1 MPSSRTNHQGTKDL
15 NIYIK
20 DPISI
25 YTKEPIPKV
34 KSKLLS
40 TQLTKP
46 LQLPQHLN
54 PNILLRQHSK
64 SAVNH
69 HTRLFN

>member
-15 NIYIK
+15 SIYTK

-40 TQLTKP
+40 IQLTKP

-54 PNILLRQHSK
+54 PNILPRQHSK

>member
-15 NIYIK
+15 SIYTK
-20 DPISI
+20 DPTSI

-40 TQLTKP
+40 IQLTKP
-46 LQLPQHLN
+46 LQLPQHLK